1 MNLTVDLV
9 WRETL
14 DQLNKECGLF
24 DGDKV
29 LCVDADGVVRRL
41 QWDET
46 REVLT
51 NARGVMFEPA
61 DFVEFCLGQ
70 AR

>member
-9 WRETL
+9 WCETL
-14 DQLNKECGLF
+14 DRLNKECGLY

-29 LCVDADGVVRRL
+29 LCVDADGIVRRL
-41 QWDET
+41 QWDEKG
-46 REVLT
+46 EVLK
-51 NARGVMFEPA
+51 NAQSVMFEPYE
-61 DFVEFCLGQ
+61 FVEFCLGQ

>member
-9 WRETL
+9 WCETL
-14 DQLNKECGLF
+14 DQLNKECGLY

-29 LCVDADGVVRRL
+29 LCVDADGIVRRL
-41 QWDET
+41 QWDEKG
-46 REVLT
+46 EVLK
-51 NARGVMFEPA
+51 NAQSVMFEPYE
-61 DFVEFCLGQ
+61 FVELCLGQ

>member
-1 MNLTVDLV
+1 MVRNFRSTQQ
-9 WRETL
+9 RMR
-14 DQLNKECGLF
+14 F
-24 DGDKV
+24 IRYGDKV
-29 LCVDADGVVRRL
+29 LCVDADGVVCCL

-51 NARGVMFEPA
+51 NAKGVMFEPA